1 MKLVV
6 MTMCVVMV
14 AAFALSESP
23 GDLEKQRQIEVQG
36 KPGDFSIPDG
46 KLLVDTYSGE
56 LTSASPM
63 WDRVY
68 LCNVS
73 TSCAATCSDSSQNG
87 EYYEVIPIAVTAVEN
102 LECAVTASTITD
114 TTMYVYCDPFDPA
127 TPMAN
132 VVAWDD
138 DDGTGNWSA
147 FTAADGV
154 TLQPGQT
161 YYLVLST
168 FTPAVTGT
176 FTIDFTSATVYVVP
190 VELQAITVE

>member
-1 MKLVV
+1 MKVV
-6 MTMCVVMV
+6 LMTVCVVMV
-14 AAFALSESP
+14 AAFALCESP
-23 GDLEKQRQIEVQG
+23 GDFEKQRQIEVQG

-56 LTSASPM
+56 LTSASPL

-68 LCNVS
+68 LCDVS
-73 TSCAATCSDSSQNG
+73 PACAASCDDSSQNG
-87 EYYEVIPIAVTAVEN
+87 EYYEVIPIGVTAVEN
-102 LECAVTASTITD
+102 LECAVTASTMSD
-114 TTMYVYCDPFDPA
+114 TTMYVYCDPFEPA
-127 TPMAN
+127 NPFAN

-168 FTPAVTGT
+168 FTPGITGT
-176 FTIDFTSATVYVVP
+176 FTIDFTSATVHVVP
-190 VELQAITVE
+190 VELQAFSVE

>member
-1 MKLVV
+1 MKPVVVLLCVGLVAGLALAQQPLDSEKLQARSIEGTPREV
-6 MTMCVVMV
+6 S
-14 AAFALSESP
+14 FAPGTVLS
-23 GDLEKQRQIEVQG
+23 
-36 KPGDFSIPDG
+36 
-46 KLLVDTYSGE
+46 DTYSGE
-56 LTSASPM
+56 LTSSSPL

-73 TSCAATCSDSSQNG
+73 PTCAAACSDSSQNG
-87 EYYEVIPIAVTAVEN
+87 EYYDVIPIQVTAVEN

-114 TTMYVYCDPFDPA
+114 TTMFVYCDPFDP
-127 TPMAN
+127 TNPLTN

-154 TLQPGQT
+154 QLQPGQT

-168 FTPAVTGT
+168 FSPAVTGT
-176 FTIDFTSATVYVVP
+176 FTIDFTSATVQVVP
-190 VELQAITVE
+190 VGLQSFAAE